1 MTGAVIEGVS
11 IYTMLMG
18 CSLVFTAL
26 VCVLF
31 GLRIY
36 KAIHKKYY
44 AKDFNH
50 DKDVVGS
57 YLSSWNMD
65 LVAEIRSPNRYLKS
79 YLRQLAET
87 VDGDFCQNLLDFYIA
102 LGFVTQDLARLNS
115 RWYFRRVDA
124 LTSLRSFNYQLSET
138 QWDALLRED
147 RWEFRWATMEY
158 LVSVNGKHSLNRL
171 VSFLSARKNIYQGN
185 LHHLL
190 SHYASIN
197 TDAIVYLLRFSDDE
211 RLVEALL
218 RTLSIY
224 PVPGSEQSIRTSF
237 NFMSSRSVIIAGL
250 AALDAHPESENLMFL
265 KQFALHEDHGI
276 RTSLA
281 KNLRHY
287 TGGVDILEGLAIDGS
302 FEVRTRVA
310 ESLAELL
317 PYSGTVVAEIL
328 EQSAHPCHEFL
339 KVHGITIPQPQTQRQ
354 QRKAA

>member
-1 MTGAVIEGVS
+1 MTGSIAFGVS
-11 IYTMLMG
+11 IYALLLG
-18 CSLVFTAL
+18 FCLVFLAMVL
-26 VCVLF
+26 LLF
-31 GLRIY
+31 GLRLH
-36 KAIHKKYY
+36 KAMHRRFY
-44 AKDFNH
+44 AKDFIH
-50 DKDVVGS
+50 DKEVVGEFM
-57 YLSSWNMD
+57 SSWNME
-65 LVAEIRSPNRYLKS
+65 LVTEIRSPNRYLKS
-79 YLRQLAET
+79 YLKELAET
-87 VDGDFCQNLLDFYIA
+87 VDGDFCQNLLDLYIA
-102 LGFVTQDLARLNS
+102 LGFVTQDIARLKS

-124 LTSLRSFNYQLSET
+124 LTSLRAFHYQLNET
-138 QWDALLRED
+138 QWDALLTEN

-197 TDAIVYLLRFSDDE
+197 SDAIVYLLKFSDDE

-224 PVPGSEQSIRTSF
+224 PVPGCEQTIRSSF
-237 NFMSSRSVIIAGL
+237 NFMSSRSVIVAGL
-250 AALDAHPESENLMFL
+250 AALDAHPESENLLFL
-265 KQFALHEDHGI
+265 KQFALHEDHHI
-276 RTSLA
+276 RTALA

-287 TGGVDILEGLAIDGS
+287 TGGVDTLEGLSIDGS

-328 EQSAHPCHEFL
+328 GQCAHPCHEFL
-339 KVHGITIPQPQTQRQ
+339 KVHGIAIPQPQRQ
-354 QRKAA
+354 FRKAA